1 MFKGQKSIADIVKRD
16 DNISINMSRA
26 LESSKQSGFQA
37 KPTTSIAKRAST
49 SNIHDKENSFS
60 NVTHRSSQRASLVSD
75 VSRKL
80 NMIQYR

>member
-1 MFKGQKSIADIVKRD
+1 
-16 DNISINMSRA
+16 MSRA

-49 SNIHDKENSFS
+49 SNIAHDKENSFS

-75 VSRKL
+75 VNRKL